1 MAKKKKI
8 EKKCNM
14 ETRWRRREF
23 RWADGKYKIAVFL
36 VSNLKICIK
45 GQNSNLQCRNMTGT
59 ILNKL

>member
-1 MAKKKKI
+1 
-8 EKKCNM
+8 M